1 MTKVTKTTV
10 ATTGTNVVT
19 FNNEDGT
26 TSERDF
32 GKKGLIQK
40 EVTIGETSIDVKLF
54 LVTGVQKAFSFLK
67 TNALYD
73 TMAARGIIE
82 FIGNSIAGV
91 YSDKEGTHPEDFN
104 LGIEQAISA
113 LLSGVIPTREKTDKA
128 AKGLGDLI
136 RAYTELRAVA
146 KDAEGNPVFSAED
159 SSYEACKALIL
170 SGTEE
175 ENKVRMGKPNI
186 KAKIESYKAERAVAR
201 AKAAGAQVGVADDAD
216 LV

>member
-1 MTKVTKTTV
+1 MTEEVTT
-10 ATTGTNVVT
+10 TTGTNVVT
-19 FNNEDGT
+19 FTAEDGT

-40 EVTIGETSIDVKLF
+40 EVTIGEEAIDVKLF
-54 LVTGVQKAFSFLK
+54 LVTGVQKTFTFLK

-73 TMAARGIIE
+73 IMAARGVIE

-113 LLSGVIPTREKTDKA
+113 LLAGVIPTREKADKA

-136 RAYTELRAVA
+136 RAYTELRSVA

-159 SSYEACKALIL
+159 ASYEACKALIL

-186 KAKIESYKAERAVAR
+186 KAKIEAYKAERAIAR
-201 AKAAGAQVGVADDAD
+201 AKAAGEVVATADDAD